1 MLIAPY
7 RHRIYRQQQGSGD
20 GIPNDLP
27 AKASDAAGRPAMNG
41 IDYIAQILK
50 QEGVEWMSCFPS
62 NPLISAVAK
71 VGIRP
76 VAFRHE
82 RGAVMAADGYSRISD
97 RQKFGVCAVQAQAGA
112 ENAMGGIAQAYADNI
127 PILVFLGGNN
137 LDRLSVKPN
146 FTAVQNYQGWV
157 KQVEAIYTPNQV
169 GDVMRRAFHALRNGT
184 PGPVIVELTGDV
196 CAQEVPEAARTYKS
210 PKMHRQVPEP
220 AAIADAAAALMSAK
234 RPMIWAGQG
243 VMFSGGTEALRELA
257 ELIAAP
263 VFCTMPGKSAF
274 DERHPLAL
282 GAGSGTTTG
291 PANEW
296 LTGSDVMLALGSS
309 LTRTPYGQKIQPGK
323 TIIHN
328 TNNPDDLNKD
338 EAADIGLVGDTRL
351 TIEALIECIQE
362 QTGGESVGERSKTE
376 GEVAAAKAKWM
387 AEWEP
392 VLNGDEE
399 PISYYR
405 VIQALNDTLDG
416 ENSIVT
422 HDAGAP
428 RDSIVPFY
436 TATTPHSYVGWGKTT
451 HLGFG
456 IPLIIG
462 AKMAHPEKF
471 CMNLMGDGAFGMSGT
486 DIETAARSGAAITTV
501 LLNNSAMATYSGPT
515 QGTIG
520 AEAREEYGVSTMHGD
535 YAKIAEGMGAVGL
548 RVTKTAEL
556 GPALKEA
563 QRLNAEGRTVL
574 IDIAANVEDR
584 RSRF

>member
-1 MLIAPY
+1 
-7 RHRIYRQQQGSGD
+7 
-20 GIPNDLP
+20 
-27 AKASDAAGRPAMNG
+27 MNG

-50 QEGVEWMSCFPS
+50 QEGVDWMSCFPS
-62 NPLISAVAK
+62 NPLISAVAR

-97 RQKFGVCAVQAQAGA
+97 RQKFGVVAVQAQAGA

-146 FTAVQNYQGWV
+146 FSAAQNYKGWV

-169 GDVMRRAFHALRNGT
+169 SDVMRRAFHALRNGT
-184 PGPVIVELTGDV
+184 PGPVVVELTADV
-196 CAQEVPEAARTYKS
+196 CAQEVPEAMQNYKS
-210 PKMHRQVPEP
+210 PKIHRQLPEP
-220 AAIADAAAALMSAK
+220 SAIEEAATAFLNGK
-234 RPMIWAGQG
+234 QRVIWAGFG
-243 VMFSGGTEALRELA
+243 VLFSGATDALSELA
-257 ELIAAP
+257 ELTASP

-274 DERHPLAL
+274 DERHPLSL

-291 PANEW
+291 PAHHW
-296 LTGSDVMLALGSS
+296 LTNSDVILALGSS
-309 LTRTPYGQKIQPGK
+309 LTRSPYAQKINPGK

-328 TNNPDDLNKD
+328 TNNPEDLNKD
-338 EAADIGLVGDTRL
+338 EAVDVGLVGDTRL
-351 TIEALIECIQE
+351 TVEALIACIKE
-362 QTGGESVGERSKTE
+362 KTDNRGSGDRHQIE
-376 GEVAAAKAKWM
+376 AEVAAVRATWM
-387 AEWEP
+387 AEWSP
-392 VLNGDEE
+392 ILNSDEE

-405 VIQALNDTLDG
+405 VIQALNETLDA

-456 IPLIIG
+456 IPLMIG
-462 AKMAHPEKF
+462 AKMAEPDKF
-471 CMNLMGDGAFGMSGT
+471 CLNLMGDGAFGMSGT

-520 AEAREEYGVSTMHGD
+520 AEAREQYGVSTMQGD
-535 YAKIAEGMGAVGL
+535 YGKIAEGMGAVGL
-548 RVTKTAEL
+548 HVNKTSEL
-556 GPALKEA
+556 APALKEA
-563 QRLNAEGRTVL
+563 QRLNASGRTVL
-574 IDIAANVEDR
+574 IDVRANVEDR

>member
-1 MLIAPY
+1 
-7 RHRIYRQQQGSGD
+7 
-20 GIPNDLP
+20 
-27 AKASDAAGRPAMNG
+27 MNG

-62 NPLISAVAK
+62 NPLISAAARI
-71 VGIRP
+71 GIRP

-97 RQKFGVCAVQAQAGA
+97 RQRFGVVAVQSQAGA

-127 PILVFLGGNN
+127 PILVFLGGNT

-146 FTAVQNYQGWV
+146 FTAARNYQGWV

-184 PGPVIVELTGDV
+184 PGPVVVELTADV
-196 CAQEVPEAARTYKS
+196 CAQEVPEAAQTYKS
-210 PKMHRQVPEP
+210 PKLFRQVPEAGAIE
-220 AAIADAAAALMSAK
+220 AAADALIGAK
-234 RPMIWAGQG
+234 RGVIWAGAG
-243 VMFSGGTEALRELA
+243 VLFSGGTDALRELA
-257 ELIAAP
+257 ELTATP

-291 PANEW
+291 PAHEW
-296 LTGSDVMLALGSS
+296 LTGSDVLLALGSS
-309 LTRTPYGQKIQPGK
+309 LTRTPYGQKVQPNK
-323 TIIHN
+323 TVIHN

-338 EAADIGLVGDTRL
+338 EAVDIGLVGDTRL
-351 TIEALIECIQE
+351 TIEALIACIKAK
-362 QTGGESVGERSKTE
+362 TGGKGIGDRSQAETA
-376 GEVAAAKAKWM
+376 VAAAKAKWM
-387 AEWEP
+387 AEWSP
-392 VLNGDEE
+392 VLASDEE
-399 PISYYR
+399 PIAYYR
-405 VIQALNDTLDG
+405 VIQALNETLDL

-428 RDSIVPFY
+428 RDTIVPFY

-456 IPLIIG
+456 IPLVIG
-462 AKMAHPEKF
+462 AKMAQPQKF
-471 CMNLMGDGAFGMSGT
+471 CLNLMGDGAFGMSGT

-520 AEAREEYGVSTMHGD
+520 AEAREQYGVSTMHGD
-535 YAKIAEGMGAVGL
+535 YAKIAEGMGAVGIKVAKPSEL
-548 RVTKTAEL
+548 TA
-556 GPALKEA
+556 ALQEA
-563 QRLNAEGRTVL
+563 QRLNASGRTVL
-574 IDIAANVEDR
+574 IEVLANVEDR

>member
-1 MLIAPY
+1 
-7 RHRIYRQQQGSGD
+7 
-20 GIPNDLP
+20 
-27 AKASDAAGRPAMNG
+27 MNG

-50 QEGVEWMSCFPS
+50 QEGVDWMSCFPS
-62 NPLISAVAK
+62 NPLISAVAR

-97 RQKFGVCAVQAQAGA
+97 RQKFGVVAVQAQAGA

-146 FTAVQNYQGWV
+146 FTAAQNYKGWV

-184 PGPVIVELTGDV
+184 PGPVVVELTADV
-196 CAQEVPEAARTYKS
+196 CGQEVPEAMQNYKS
-210 PKMHRQVPEP
+210 PKIHRQLPEP
-220 AAIADAAAALMSAK
+220 SAIEEAATAFIGGK
-234 RPMIWAGQG
+234 QRVIWAGAG
-243 VMFSGGTEALRELA
+243 VLFSGATEALRELA
-257 ELIAAP
+257 ELTASP

-274 DERHPLAL
+274 DERHPLSL

-291 PANEW
+291 PAHHW
-296 LTGSDVMLALGSS
+296 LTNSDVVLALGSS
-309 LTRTPYGQKIQPGK
+309 LTRSPYAQKINPGK

-338 EAADIGLVGDTRL
+338 EAVDVGLIGDTRL
-351 TIEALIECIQE
+351 TVEALIACIKE
-362 QTGGESVGERSKTE
+362 KTDSRGAGDRHQIE
-376 GEVAAAKAKWM
+376 AEVAAVKATWM
-387 AEWEP
+387 AEWSP
-392 VLNGDEE
+392 ILNSDEE
-399 PISYYR
+399 PINYYR
-405 VIQALNDTLDG
+405 VIQALNETLDL

-436 TATTPHSYVGWGKTT
+436 TATMPHSYVGWGKTT

-456 IPLIIG
+456 IPLMIG
-462 AKMAHPEKF
+462 AKMAEPDKF
-471 CMNLMGDGAFGMSGT
+471 CLNLMGDGAFGMSGT

-520 AEAREEYGVSTMHGD
+520 AEAREQYGVSTMQGD
-535 YAKIAEGMGAVGL
+535 YGKIAEGMGAVGL
-548 RVTKTAEL
+548 HVSKTSEL
-556 GPALKEA
+556 APALKEA
-563 QRLNAEGRTVL
+563 QRLNGGGRTVL
-574 IDIAANVEDR
+574 IDVRANVEDR